1 MENPKVDLAVRLPGR
16 RGAGSQLCLAPT
28 GSPHKP
34 PECGPWATGF
44 QQDWVQHLS
53 MAGLSCFPVLSW
65 NISSICKERESRLS
79 PGTHRQLWAG
89 FLLLFSAV
97 LCLPGQGSLSRQGL
111 ESSHD
116 GLGGGIHPISRESM
130 LAFLRCFWTLSHS
143 WRNSPV
149 VSSSPHQVHCV
160 CSMVAGSFLVKW
172 CEAQACCASQFSQCH
187 VFHSPSVL
195 PGWRGRLLCKP
206 EVQRQ

>member
-1 MENPKVDLAVRLPGR
+1 MQGVSCVWRPQGPHISHLNVGR
-16 RGAGSQLCLAPT
+16 GQQDSSR
-28 GSPHKP
+28 
-34 PECGPWATGF
+34 TGF
-44 QQDWVQHLS
+44 STSPWLGFRVF
-53 MAGLSCFPVLSW
+53 LSCRGIFPVSAK
-65 NISSICKERESRLS
+65 KESHDS
-79 PGTHRQLWAG
+79 GPGTHRQLWAG

-149 VSSSPHQVHCV
+149 VSSSPHQVNCV